1 MEHATEMPTVMV
13 VDDDPAT
20 VLILAHHLQHEGFT
34 TVKASSGT
42 ECLSIV
48 QKRNIDL
55 ILLDLVMPEMDG
67 FAVCLALKDNSK
79 TAEIPII
86 MITARDDLEARNEA
100 KRLGVND
107 FLAKP
112 IFRRQL
118 INHIRARL
126 NMDVTGRLTEATLN
140 KSRQEADGEKKPTAK
155 SL

>member
-1 MEHATEMPTVMV
+1 MV
-13 VDDDPAT
+13 VDDDPGT

-34 TVKASSGT
+34 AVKASSGT

-48 QKRNIDL
+48 QDRNIDL
-55 ILLDLVMPEMDG
+55 ILLDLMMPEMDG
-67 FAVCLALKDNSK
+67 FAVCLALKGNSK

-86 MITARDDLEARNEA
+86 MITARDDLEARTEA

-118 INHIRARL
+118 VNHTRAL
-126 NMDVTGRLTEATLN
+126 LHMGATGRLTEATLN
-140 KSRQEADGEKKPTAK
+140 QSRPQADGEKKPTAK
-155 SL
+155 PL